1 MGRSG
6 RAEALPDRA
15 AREESA
21 QRRHFES
28 QGRPLLLDVVAQ
40 ESGGPRMVDEDTE
53 WLTLVPFWAVW
64 PFETLLLPRRPASR
78 LADLDDQQRASLAGA
93 LQRIMRRYDGLFDQ
107 AMPFSMGWHQ
117 APFDDGPSEHWQL
130 HAHFMPPMLEATMRK
145 FMVGY
150 ELLSEPQRDIT
161 PEDAAEQLRA
171 VDVDTALASAT
182 SVEVAGP

>member
-1 MGRSG
+1 MAGSV
-6 RAEALPDRA
+6 
-15 AREESA
+15 
-21 QRRHFES
+21 RRC
-28 QGRPLLLDVVAQ
+28 
-40 ESGGPRMVDEDTE
+40 
-53 WLTLVPFWAVW
+53 
-64 PFETLLLPRRPASR
+64 
-78 LADLDDQQRASLAGA
+78 AGA

-117 APFDDGPSEHWQL
+117 APFDEGPSEHWQL
-130 HAHFMPPMLEATMRK
+130 HAHFMPPMLEATKRK

-171 VDVDTALASAT
+171 VEVDTAVGSAA